1 MSDEVPTQ
9 APSVPRNHRPGGLL
23 IEETVSTLQIVARGR
38 RNVGTSAFLVLWVI
52 AWLTSEVLG
61 PSRFFPPGTSPLK
74 IAIIWYLFWTPG
86 GLLAIYALLW
96 SLAGWEH
103 IRVEPASLSLK
114 RSIFGLGRL
123 RIYDATRIHDL
134 RLYGRTAAVNF
145 RKPALIGGGQLA
157 FNYGASVV
165 RFVDTVTDTEAEALL
180 ARIRARLKV
189 ARGLFS

>member
-1 MSDEVPTQ
+1 MSDEVPTR
-9 APSVPRNHRPGGLL
+9 APSVPLNRRPDGLL

-38 RNVGTSAFLVLWVI
+38 RNVGTSAFLAAWVV
-52 AWLTSEVLG
+52 AWLISEVLG
-61 PSRFFPPGTSPLK
+61 PSRLFPPGTSPLK
-74 IAIIWYLFWTPG
+74 VAIIWYLFWTPG

-96 SLAGWEH
+96 SLVGWEH
-103 IRVEPASLSLK
+103 IHVEPASLSLK

-123 RIYDATRIHDL
+123 RIYDAARIRDL

-180 ARIRARLKV
+180 ERIRARL
-189 ARGLFS
+189 ALA